1 MPSLKEV
8 KIRINSV
15 SSTRKITSAM
25 KLVASS
31 KLRKAQQAIGGMR
44 PYQQRLDGM
53 MSRLTAE
60 IGEGFSSPLSE
71 ERPVQRAVV
80 VCLSSNS
87 SLCGAFNSNAI
98 KATLAVIEKLQK
110 QGARVEVIPVGQK
123 IAEKMKKSGFSVESA
138 NAALLDRPQY
148 ADMAAVADGLMQRF
162 IRKEIDKVVLVYNH
176 FKNTATQVVTTE
188 PLLPVSLE
196 SVEAT
201 DSQPA
206 SDNINAE
213 SIASGSSAVSV
224 AGADIKEPRERSV
237 KDNYII
243 EPSGKELLESLLPK
257 GIALRLYTAVLDS
270 LAAEHSARVI
280 AMQTATDNADQ
291 LLHDLTLMYNK
302 TRQSAI
308 TSELLDIVGASF
320 Q

>member
-138 NAALLDRPQY
+138 NATLLDRPQY

-176 FKNTATQVVTTE
+176 FKNTATQVITTE

-206 SDNINAE
+206 SDNIQ
-213 SIASGSSAVSV
+213 
-224 AGADIKEPRERSV
+224 
-237 KDNYII
+237 DNYII

-308 TSELLDIVGASF
+308 TAELLDIVGASF

>member
-31 KLRKAQQAIGGMR
+31 KLRKAQQTIGGMR
-44 PYQQRLDGM
+44 PYQRRLDGM
-53 MSRLTAE
+53 MARLTAE
-60 IGEGFSSPLSE
+60 VGEGFSSPLSE
-71 ERPVQRAVV
+71 ERLVQRAVV

-98 KATLAVIEKLQK
+98 KATLAVIDQLQK

-123 IAEKMKKSGFSVESA
+123 IAEKMKKSGFSFQSA

-148 ADMAAVADGLMQRF
+148 GDIAAVADDLMQRF

-176 FKNTATQVVTTE
+176 FKNTATQVITTE
-188 PLLPVSLE
+188 SLLPVSLE

-206 SDNINAE
+206 SDNLH
-213 SIASGSSAVSV
+213 
-224 AGADIKEPRERSV
+224 
-237 KDNYII
+237 DNYII

-302 TRQSAI
+302 TRQAAI
-308 TSELLDIVGASF
+308 TAELLDIVGASF

>member
-98 KATLAVIEKLQK
+98 KTTLAVIEKLQK

-162 IRKEIDKVVLVYNH
+162 IRKEIDK
-176 FKNTATQVVTTE
+176 
-188 PLLPVSLE
+188 
-196 SVEAT
+196 
-201 DSQPA
+201 
-206 SDNINAE
+206 
-213 SIASGSSAVSV
+213 
-224 AGADIKEPRERSV
+224 
-237 KDNYII
+237 
-243 EPSGKELLESLLPK
+243 
-257 GIALRLYTAVLDS
+257 ALRLQDPVTALRDMFVTERVATAKVSDIPEINVNVSRDS
-270 LAAEHSARVI
+270 P
-280 AMQTATDNADQ
+280 
-291 LLHDLTLMYNK
+291 
-302 TRQSAI
+302 
-308 TSELLDIVGASF
+308 
-320 Q
+320 

>member
-80 VCLSSNS
+80 VCISSNS

-176 FKNTATQVVTTE
+176 FKNTATQVITTE
-188 PLLPVSLE
+188 PLLPVSLDGIPT
-196 SVEAT
+196 S
-201 DSQPA
+201 DRQSQ
-206 SDNINAE
+206 SNLN
-213 SIASGSSAVSV
+213 
-224 AGADIKEPRERSV
+224 
-237 KDNYII
+237 DNYII

-308 TSELLDIVGASF
+308 TAELLDIVGASF

>member
-8 KIRINSV
+8 KLRINSV

-31 KLRKAQQAIGGMR
+31 KLRKAQQTIGGMR
-44 PYQQRLDGM
+44 PYQRRLDGM
-53 MSRLTAE
+53 MARLTAE
-60 IGEGFSSPLSE
+60 VGEGFSSPLSE

-98 KATLAVIEKLQK
+98 KATLAVIDQLQK

-123 IAEKMKKSGFSVESA
+123 IAEKMKKSGFSFQSA

-148 ADMAAVADGLMQRF
+148 GDIAAVADDLMQRF

-176 FKNTATQVVTTE
+176 FKNTATQVITTE
-188 PLLPVSLE
+188 SLLPVSLDGIPT
-196 SVEAT
+196 S
-201 DSQPA
+201 DRQSQ
-206 SDNINAE
+206 SNLI
-213 SIASGSSAVSV
+213 
-224 AGADIKEPRERSV
+224 
-237 KDNYII
+237 DNYII

-302 TRQSAI
+302 TRQAAI
-308 TSELLDIVGASF
+308 TAELLDIVGASF

>member
-176 FKNTATQVVTTE
+176 FKNTATQVITTE
-188 PLLPVSLE
+188 PLLPVSLDGIPT
-196 SVEAT
+196 S
-201 DSQPA
+201 DRQSQ
-206 SDNINAE
+206 STL
-213 SIASGSSAVSV
+213 
-224 AGADIKEPRERSV
+224 

-270 LAAEHSARVI
+270 RAAEHSARVI

-308 TSELLDIVGASF
+308 TAELLDIVGASF

>member
-176 FKNTATQVVTTE
+176 FKNTATQVITT
-188 PLLPVSLE
+188 
-196 SVEAT
+196 
-201 DSQPA
+201 
-206 SDNINAE
+206 DNIQ
-213 SIASGSSAVSV
+213 
-224 AGADIKEPRERSV
+224 
-237 KDNYII
+237 DNYII

-308 TSELLDIVGASF
+308 TAELLDIVGASF

>member
-8 KIRINSV
+8 KLRINSV

-53 MSRLTAE
+53 LSSLAGE
-60 IGEGFSSPLSE
+60 IGEEFSSPIIESRKL
-71 ERPVQRAVV
+71 QRAVV
-80 VCLSSNS
+80 VALSSNS
-87 SLCGAFNSNAI
+87 SLCGAFNANVI
-98 KATLAVIEKLQK
+98 KAVLNVVNSLTS
-110 QGARVEVIPVGQK
+110 QGVAVEVLPIGQK
-123 IAEKMKKSGFSVESA
+123 MYEKIRKNNLQIFEPGINPDVAA
-138 NAALLDRPQY
+138 NVQMAKLLDRPNY
-148 ADMAAVADGLMQRF
+148 TDIAAVATSLM
-162 IRKEIDKVVLVYNH
+162 KSYECEKVDKVVLVYNH

-188 PLLPVSLE
+188 TLLPVALE
-196 SVEAT
+196 ASVTVNTKQAN
-201 DSQPA
+201 DQS
-206 SDNINAE
+206 NIVN
-213 SIASGSSAVSV
+213 
-224 AGADIKEPRERSV
+224 
-237 KDNYII
+237 NYII
-243 EPSGKELLESLLPK
+243 EPSCEELLKSLLPK
-257 GIALRLYTAVLDS
+257 GVSLKLYTAILDS

-302 TRQSAI
+302 TRQAAI
-308 TSELLDIVGASF
+308 TAELLDIVGASF

>member
-1 MPSLKEV
+1 
-8 KIRINSV
+8 
-15 SSTRKITSAM
+15 M

-31 KLRKAQQAIGGMR
+31 KLRKAQQTIGGMR
-44 PYQQRLDGM
+44 PYQRRLDGM
-53 MSRLTAE
+53 MARLTAE
-60 IGEGFSSPLSE
+60 VGEGFSSPLSE

-98 KATLAVIEKLQK
+98 KATLAVIDQLQK

-123 IAEKMKKSGFSVESA
+123 IAEKMKKSGFSFQSA

-148 ADMAAVADGLMQRF
+148 GDIAAVADDLMQRF

-176 FKNTATQVVTTE
+176 FKNTATQVITTE
-188 PLLPVSLE
+188 SLLPVSLDGVPT
-196 SVEAT
+196 S

-206 SDNINAE
+206 SDNLH
-213 SIASGSSAVSV
+213 
-224 AGADIKEPRERSV
+224 
-237 KDNYII
+237 DNYII

-302 TRQSAI
+302 TRQAAI
-308 TSELLDIVGASF
+308 TAELLDIVGASF